1 MIGNN
6 QNTVLAANLRENN
19 CFLDKLKM
27 NKVKLVRLAV
37 SGLVGIG
44 TGLAMLPIFDEEIN
58 ELEDAG
64 VNIDKYNI
72 ASITI
77 SINTL
82 LLFSSVATISLYH
95 YMKED
100 NHNTKVSDLSK
111 VALEVGKV
119 AAMCST
125 ILPVSQLWATEIE
138 NQEITG
144 QEGFNEFIAWA
155 ALTTVPLCIFRGIE
169 SYDYLRDFVLNKLD
183 VIKLETVGS
192 KLFVYMPTTLSAAG
206 RFIAYS
212 ASAEYLGT
220 EIGLSKEFSIGMGVL
235 IGGIAGSTVI
245 GIGEH
250 NSLKYLFSERE
261 KPLSIKQK
269 IGATVCTVEG
279 ILLTLPLVTT
289 GMEAVE
295 SWSPYLKMALFSP
308 LFISHSIYEARGI
321 YKAFEYLFHVPYE
334 DEVKVQFEA
343 VNFNDIDMTGIVG
356 EDTLLL
362 TGENLNYEEV

>member
-1 MIGNN
+1 MFG
-6 QNTVLAANLRENN
+6 TGLRETS

-27 NKVKLVRLAV
+27 SKVKLVRLAL
-37 SGLVGIG
+37 SGIVGIG

-64 VNIDKYNI
+64 LNIDKYNI
-72 ASITI
+72 ASIAI

-82 LLFSSVATISLYH
+82 VLFSTVSTIALYH

-100 NHNTKVSDLSK
+100 NHNTGVSDLKK

-144 QEGFNEFIAWA
+144 SEGFNQFIAWA

-169 SYDYLRDFVLNKLD
+169 SYDYLRDFTLNKLD
-183 VIKLETVGS
+183 VIKLDTVGS
-192 KLFVYMPTTLSAAG
+192 KLFVYMPTVLSAAG

-220 EIGLSKEFSIGMGVL
+220 EIGLSKEFSLIMGVV
-235 IGGIAGSTVI
+235 IGGVAGSTVI

-250 NSLKYLFSERE
+250 NSLKYLFSQRE
-261 KPLSIKQK
+261 KPLSVKQK
-269 IGATVCTVEG
+269 IGATLCTAEG
-279 ILLTLPLVTT
+279 VLFTLPLVTT
-289 GMEAVE
+289 GMEAME
-295 SWSPYLKMALFSP
+295 DWSPYLKMALFSP
-308 LFISHSIYEARGI
+308 LFVSHSIYEARGI
-321 YKAFEYLFHVPYE
+321 YKAFEHLLHVPFE
-334 DEVKVQFEA
+334 DEEKLRFEPVREIEINLEQ
-343 VNFNDIDMTGIVG
+343 VNENTQLLQTEVIIAGNNIDVDIV
-356 EDTLLL
+356 
-362 TGENLNYEEV
+362 